1 MKLYFSPGACSL
13 SPHIVAN
20 EAGIPLTLVKV
31 DTKTKTIARDGDYW
45 EINPKGYVPALE
57 LDDGQL
63 LTEGPAIV
71 QYLADLAPA
80 AGLAPANG
88 SFERVRLQEALNY
101 LTSEIHKAYS
111 PLFNPEVLPAV
122 REERLAGLV
131 RVVDEAQCLLPAVR
145 EERLEYLERRYALI
159 EKQLEGRSYLFGER
173 FTVADAYLF
182 TLTRW
187 SRIVKLD
194 LSGFTNLEAF
204 QKRVGSRKAVI
215 AALRAEGLIPESKAA

>member
-31 DTKTKTIARDGDYW
+31 DTRTKTIARDGDFW
-45 EINPKGYVPALE
+45 EINPKGYVPTLE
-57 LDDGQL
+57 LDDGRV

-71 QYLADLAPA
+71 QYLADLVPA
-80 AGLAPANG
+80 AALAPANG
-88 SFERVRLQEALNY
+88 SFERVRLQETLNY

-111 PLFNPEVLPAV
+111 PLFKDDV
-122 REERLAGLV
+122 
-131 RVVDEAQCLLPAVR
+131 LPAVR
-145 EERLEYLERRYALI
+145 EERLEYLKRRYALI
-159 EKQLEGRSYLFGER
+159 EKQLEGRNYLFGDS

-187 SRIVKLD
+187 ARIVKLD

-204 QKRVGSRKAVI
+204 QKRVGSRKAAI

>member
-1 MKLYFSPGACSL
+1 MKLYYSPGACSL

-20 EAGIPLTLVKV
+20 EAGIPLTLAKV
-31 DTKTKTIARDGDYW
+31 DTKTKTIVRDGDFW

-80 AGLAPANG
+80 AELAPANG
-88 SFERVRLQEALNY
+88 SFERVRLQETLNY

-111 PLFNPEVLPAV
+111 PLFSDDVLPAV
-122 REERLAGLV
+122 REERLA
-131 RVVDEAQCLLPAVR
+131 
-145 EERLEYLERRYALI
+145 YLTRRYALI
-159 EKQLEGRSYLFGER
+159 EKQLEGRSYLFGDR

-187 SRIVKLD
+187 ARIVKLD